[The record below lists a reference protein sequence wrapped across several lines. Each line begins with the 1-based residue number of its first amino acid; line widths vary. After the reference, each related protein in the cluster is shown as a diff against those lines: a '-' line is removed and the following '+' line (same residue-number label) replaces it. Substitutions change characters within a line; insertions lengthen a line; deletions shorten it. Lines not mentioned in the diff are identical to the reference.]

1 MVKVCSYN
9 YPKPEEEGYEE
20 YYSLFSHPLHDF
32 QKWSIKG
39 IVTGNH
45 ILVAAP
51 TGSGKSLPAE
61 FAINYF
67 HSKGKKVIYTSP
79 IKALSNEKFYNF
91 TKKYQH
97 ISFGLVTGDIK
108 CNPDADCIIM
118 TTEILLNKLYQI
130 KSKNADKCPTSSV
143 SFEMDIE
150 NELGCV
156 IFDEIHF
163 INDEHRGHVW
173 EQSIMLLPHHVQM
186 IGLSATLDNPE
197 KFAHWLETKG
207 DISKKPEKDV
217 YLVRKQHRS
226 VPLIHYSFITATNGV
241 NKVIKDKAT
250 QEEIK
255 RTINK
260 PWIIQDEKNVFN
272 DAQYQIINKTLKLFQ
287 KHDIRVKRQHVLNNV
302 TEYLVEHEML
312 PALCYV
318 FSRKQLERCAEELTT
333 NVLEFDS
340 KVPYTVDR
348 ECEQIIRKL
357 PNYEEYLHLPE
368 YVNLVKMLRKGVAIH
383 HAGLMP
389 ILREMVELLF
399 ARGFIKILFC
409 TETMSVGINLPVKT
423 AIFTDIN
430 KFNGEI
436 NRTLYAHEYTQA
448 GGRSGRLG
456 LDKVGHVIHLNNLFR
471 NVETATY
478 KQMMNNKPQTLV
490 SKFKI
495 SYNLILNLIDI
506 GDNNLVQFAKKSM
519 ITGDLDS
526 QMVQIYNQMSRLEA
540 ELDTSTQNI
549 QYLRTPFEIVKQY
562 NELLRT
568 RENTVNKK
576 RKEIE
581 RQIQDIQD
589 KYKFLQQD
597 RQIYDKIIVKEQ
609 ELDTLKGQYKTIE
622 SYFQSGVGTV
632 LELLRG
638 ENFIEDGLQS
648 EPHTETIFDT
658 TTNRDELNSVQ
669 LTLLGRI
676 AAQIREIHCLAF
688 ARLFEDKTLDTLS
701 AKQLVALF
709 SCFTNIRVQ
718 DDMRDNVPKS
728 DDQVVNSNVLNAAR
742 LYNEYKDKELS
753 ININTGFDY
762 EIQYDLLNYVEKW
775 CDSECVEDC
784 KLVLQEMA
792 EKKDIFLGEFV
803 KALLKINNI
812 SCEFEKIA
820 EMTGNIA
827 FLSKLKEIPNMT
839 LKYVVTN
846 QSLYV

>member
-1 MVKVCSYN
+1 M
-9 YPKPEEEGYEE
+9 
-20 YYSLFSHPLHDF
+20 
-32 QKWSIKG
+32 
-39 IVTGNH
+39 
-45 ILVAAP
+45 
-51 TGSGKSLPAE
+51 
-61 FAINYF
+61 
-67 HSKGKKVIYTSP
+67 
-79 IKALSNEKFYNF
+79 
-91 TKKYQH
+91 
-97 ISFGLVTGDIK
+97 
-108 CNPDADCIIM
+108 
-118 TTEILLNKLYQI
+118 
-130 KSKNADKCPTSSV
+130 
-143 SFEMDIE
+143 
-150 NELGCV
+150 
-156 IFDEIHF
+156 
-163 INDEHRGHVW
+163 
-173 EQSIMLLPHHVQM
+173 
-186 IGLSATLDNPE
+186 
-197 KFAHWLETKG
+197 
-207 DISKKPEKDV
+207 
-217 YLVRKQHRS
+217 
-226 VPLIHYSFITATNGV
+226 
-241 NKVIKDKAT
+241 
-250 QEEIK
+250 
-255 RTINK
+255 
-260 PWIIQDEKNVFN
+260 
-272 DAQYQIINKTLKLFQ
+272 
-287 KHDIRVKRQHVLNNV
+287 
-302 TEYLVEHEML
+302 
-312 PALCYV
+312 
-318 FSRKQLERCAEELTT
+318 
-333 NVLEFDS
+333 
-340 KVPYTVDR
+340 
-348 ECEQIIRKL
+348 
-357 PNYEEYLHLPE
+357 
-368 YVNLVKMLRKGVAIH
+368 
-383 HAGLMP
+383 
-389 ILREMVELLF
+389 
-399 ARGFIKILFC
+399 
-409 TETMSVGINLPVKT
+409 
-423 AIFTDIN
+423 
-430 KFNGEI
+430 
-436 NRTLYAHEYTQA
+436 
-448 GGRSGRLG
+448 
-456 LDKVGHVIHLNNLFR
+456 
-471 NVETATY
+471 
-478 KQMMNNKPQTLV
+478 
-490 SKFKI
+490 
-495 SYNLILNLIDI
+495 
-506 GDNNLVQFAKKSM
+506 
-519 ITGDLDS
+519 
-526 QMVQIYNQMSRLEA
+526 
-540 ELDTSTQNI
+540 DTSTQNI